1 MKTVIVALLLAT
13 SLAAN
18 AQNTLLK
25 SARAFKSANQL
36 YTDCTSTSQFDQGS
50 CWGYIVA
57 AADIANGLTDIDVC
71 LPPGVTMQDVVD
83 VTKKYL
89 IDNPAE
95 RRYSAHSTVIASLR
109 KAFSCPKGPVAT
121 PPR

>member
-1 MKTVIVALLLAT
+1 MKTAIAALLLAT
-13 SLAAN
+13 SLVAN
-18 AQNTLLK
+18 AQNPFIK
-25 SARAFKSANQL
+25 STRAFKSANQL

-71 LPPGVTMQDVVD
+71 LPPGVTTQEVVD
-83 VTKKYL
+83 VAKKYL
-89 IDNPAE
+89 SDNPAE

-109 KAFSCPKGPVAT
+109 KAYACPKGPVAT
-121 PPR
+121 P

>member
-1 MKTVIVALLLAT
+1 MKTAIVALLLAT
-13 SLAAN
+13 SLVAN
-18 AQNTLLK
+18 AQNPFIK
-25 SARAFKSANQL
+25 STRAFKSANQL

-57 AADIANGLTDIDVC
+57 AADIANGLKDIDVC
-71 LPPGVTMQDVVD
+71 LPPGVTMQEVVD

-89 IDNPAE
+89 TDNPAE

-109 KAFSCPKGPVAT
+109 NAFPCPKGPVAA
-121 PPR
+121 PAH